1 MYHFQ
6 SAAVYGFAAFEEC
19 YGKRFSRAL
28 KEPAYAGNLVVYA
41 ENK

>member
-6 SAAVYGFAAFEEC
+6 SAAVYGVAAFEEC

-28 KEPAYAGNLVVYA
+28 KEQAYAENLVVYA
-41 ENK
+41 ANK